1 MHKHRNKRRLRIQLT
16 FVYTLMGLAIVSIL
30 TILVLVIQGYRY
42 NRFDGKVEQG
52 GLKKVETFHEMVKQY
67 KPKKSPKT
75 D

>member
-1 MHKHRNKRRLRIQLT
+1 MSTDNVPKVGRPRKNMAEKAKYQHIAVHESDYIAFL
-16 FVYTLMGLAIVSIL
+16 S
-30 TILVLVIQGYRY
+30 
-42 NRFDGKVEQG
+42 KVEQG